1 MNQEIVK
8 NFTNT
13 DVQDVG
19 EFYDGYSKKKVLD
32 KIEKYLKDAASKQME
47 N

>member
-8 NFTNT
+8 NFKKA

-32 KIEKYLKDAASKQME
+32 QIEKYLKDAVSKQIV